1 MDAQAQLRYYKG
13 SPQKVRLVAN
23 AVRGRGV
30 AKALAVLKLTNKRCA
45 RDLEKLLRS
54 AVANLEQK
62 SPGIDAGKLVLRSIT
77 VDKAAAPRGQGRRVR
92 AASMGRRYLEKHRYS
107 HVTVQVAERE
117 E

>member
-1 MDAQAQLRYYKG
+1 MLMDAVAQLRYYRS

-77 VDKAAAPRGQGRRVR
+77 VDMAPGLKRAR
-92 AASMGRRYLEKHRYS
+92 AASMGRQFPRVHRYC
-107 HVTVQVAERE
+107 HVTMQVAERE

>member
-1 MDAQAQLRYYKG
+1 MDAEARLRYYKG

-23 AVRGRGV
+23 TVRGRGV

-45 RDLEKLLRS
+45 RDLERLLRS

-62 SPGIDAGKLVLRSIT
+62 SPGIDSGRLVLKSIQ
-77 VDKAAAPRGQGRRVR
+77 VDSAPSLKRFR
-92 AASMGRRYLEKHRYS
+92 AASMGRVFPRIHRFC
-107 HVTVQVAERE
+107 HVTVRVAERE